1 MIRSQ
6 PFVAFIQGLKV
17 LIFERLCDL
26 ASVNGSLSMTKRQ
39 WDILI
44 GLFTLAILTGFAW
57 VIAPIAKTQPLR
69 FGVLVLIGLGF
80 GYMVWRGRTATRRAK
95 RQATEKPFP
104 VGYRR
109 ILRERVD
116 FYQRLSPSEKERFE
130 RKVQWFLADTDITG
144 VGTEVDDLS
153 RVLVAASAVIP
164 IFGFDDWHY
173 GNVDEVLLYPGSFD
187 SHTFAQEGE
196 GRNTLGMVGTGAMGR
211 KVILSKPAVING
223 FLRQADGHNTGIHEF
238 VHLLDASDGS
248 YDGIP
253 ALLDKKYVTPWMGM
267 MYREMKKIE
276 HGHSILREY
285 GATNKVEFFAVASE
299 LFFERPEKMRS
310 THPKLYDLLTKLFQV
325 PSGKKA

>member
-1 MIRSQ
+1 
-6 PFVAFIQGLKV
+6 
-17 LIFERLCDL
+17 
-26 ASVNGSLSMTKRQ
+26 MTKRQ

-44 GLFTLAILTGFAW
+44 GLFTIAILVGYGW
-57 VIAPIAKTQPLR
+57 VIAPIAGNQPLR
-69 FGVLVLIGLGF
+69 FGVLVLIGLVFGF
-80 GYMVWRGRTATRRAK
+80 LVWRGRTASRRTK
-95 RQATEKPFP
+95 RKVAEKPFP

-109 ILRERVD
+109 ILRERVE
-116 FYQRLSPSEKERFE
+116 FYQQLSSEERERFE
-130 RKVQWFLADTDITG
+130 GKVQWFLADTQITG

-164 IFGFDDWHY
+164 IFRFDDWFY

-196 GRNTLGMVGTGAMGR
+196 GRTTLGMVGTGVMNR

-223 FLRQADGHNTGIHEF
+223 FLRQGDGHNTGIHEF

-253 ALLDKKYVTPWMGM
+253 ALLDKKYVTPWIGM

-299 LFFERPEKMRS
+299 LFFERPEKMQS

-325 PSGKKA
+325 PSGKRA